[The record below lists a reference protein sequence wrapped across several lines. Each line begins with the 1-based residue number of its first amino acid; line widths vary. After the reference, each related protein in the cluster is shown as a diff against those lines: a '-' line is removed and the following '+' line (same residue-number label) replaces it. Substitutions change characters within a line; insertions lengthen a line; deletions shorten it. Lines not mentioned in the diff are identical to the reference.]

1 MLRPLC
7 PRLCQLKRNS
17 PGFRSG
23 PGSLITTFK
32 HRRSARAPEAIQAGA
47 FMFSGRYTYTPRET
61 SRSPLT
67 CRKSWWSSSSDG
79 RWFAVRSR
87 PWRLPTF
94 ALNHL
99 LGQSVL
105 LTLIGSWRWVI
116 KRDRGRPAEF
126 DSRRR
131 QLSGAFGTDNTQTW
145 LLVSAAERTRDAEG
159 PAIWTCGG
167 RFEVNSGWLHAPILP

>member
-47 FMFSGRYTYTPRET
+47 FMFSGRYTYMPLET

-67 CRKSWWSSSSDG
+67 CRKSCWSSSSDG

-131 QLSGAFGTDNTQTW
+131 QLSGAFGTDNTQTR
-145 LLVSAAERTRDAEG
+145 LLVRLKEPKMPKG
-159 PAIWTCGG
+159 P
-167 RFEVNSGWLHAPILP
+167 RSGPVADDSR